1 MADDIQVRLSA
12 EWGAAVASGRTPEI
26 AGVRAA
32 AAPELASRAAAVAE
46 LEETR
51 LLVAGL
57 RESLETRRDEQR
69 LVTRQWTIRD
79 VVGHLASWARE
90 TRCEIETLGRGQ
102 TFDYTIHFERE
113 GGPRAW
119 NQREIDARV
128 GRSVWQLFDEFDAET
143 SRLAELAVSL
153 SEDEFQGRME
163 LPRTSGE
170 PPSPWRLGLAPLLV
184 QTCWHV
190 RYHLTAIER
199 ARSRA

>member
-1 MADDIQVRLSA
+1 MADDIEVRLSD
-12 EWGAAVASGRTPEI
+12 EWGAAVASGRAPEI
-26 AGVRAA
+26 AGIRTAA
-32 AAPELASRAAAVAE
+32 ALEFASRAAVVAE

-51 LLVAGL
+51 LIVAEL

-90 TRCEIETLGRGQ
+90 TRSEIDTLGRRA

-128 GRSVWQLFDEFDAET
+128 GRSLQQLFDEFDAET
-143 SRLAELAVSL
+143 SRLAELAVSQ
-153 SEDEFQGRME
+153 SEDEFRRPLE
-163 LPRTSGE
+163 LPRTSGQ
-170 PPSPWRLGLAPLLV
+170 PPIPWRLGLAPLLL

-190 RYHLTAIER
+190 RYHLTAIKK
-199 ARSRA
+199 ARLRP